1 MSDHNKHCDCV
12 PEMAKAIAVRDAKI
26 ADLQA
31 DVDALRAE
39 AASEERWADEYHKQ
53 AQVLQAEVDRLRDA
67 LLKIVSVSEAW
78 DAMGILSLEE
88 ARIFQRACDALEGG
102 E

>member
-39 AASEERWADEYHKQ
+39 AASEERWADEYNKQ
-53 AQVLQAEVDRLRDA
+53 VQALQAEVGRLNK
-67 LLKIVSVSEAW
+67 LLYAAKSGLMSYAYGNISRELAEE
-78 DAMGILSLEE
+78 ILKHM
-88 ARIFQRACDALEGG
+88 EGG